1 MAHIHKKMKNGRPY
15 YYVREMA
22 RVDGKPKVI
31 NQVYLGSPARIL
43 EMAQGKSDLPSK
55 LQTQEFGSLWLA
67 NLVEQ
72 EIGIAGI
79 IDGIIPQAKG
89 AGKPSI
95 GDYFLY
101 AIYNRMVAACSKR
114 AMPEWYKHTAIQHIR
129 PVQISELNSQKFW
142 LKWDQVSEEH
152 LTSITEEFFRR
163 VNEIEPPASDC
174 FMFDTTNYYTFMAS
188 QTDSKLAQR
197 GKSKEGRNWLRQI
210 GLALLVDRDKRIPF
224 YYKEYKGNCH
234 DSKVFLDVAGDLF
247 SVMRK
252 ETADDTSLTIVF
264 DKGMNSEENIAAID
278 AKENVHFITTYS
290 TYFGEKLA
298 STKLDLFTPLDT
310 EKNKKLIE
318 NDKHDDLLQAYRT
331 TGEYWGK
338 QRTVIVTYNPL
349 TAAKQR
355 YGFEKRLLKLQ
366 DFLFE
371 MQSKVSRGTCHWRN
385 KATIEKRYKERCA
398 ELHLPSDIYKVEIS
412 VIDGALAF
420 NFKKNY
426 YKIERYIERLGKNIL
441 ITDIED
447 WETEEIVQASLDR
460 WAVEEGFRLT
470 KDEEQIAM
478 RPIRHWTDSKI
489 RCHIF
494 TCIAALTLLRLI
506 ELRLRRAGLNI
517 TAKTAMQSMRQLH
530 SCLLFMPKKKETVRM
545 LEDPDDLQGQIIR
558 TFGAQIVDGVLQR

>member
-1 MAHIHKKMKNGRPY
+1 MKNGRPY

-188 QTDSKLAQR
+188 QTDSELAQR

-224 YYKEYKGNCH
+224 YYKEYKGNRH

-371 MQSKVSRGTCHWRN
+371 MQSKVSRGTSHWRN
-385 KATIEKRYKERCA
+385 KATIEKRYKERCG

-426 YKIERYIERLGKNIL
+426 YKIERYLERLGKNIL

-470 KDEEQIAM
+470 KDEEHIAM

-530 SCLLFMPKKKETVRM
+530 SCLLFMPQKKETVRM
-545 LEDPDDLQGQIIR
+545 LEAPDDLQGQIIR

>member
-67 NLVEQ
+67 NLIEQ
-72 EIGIAGI
+72 QIGIAGI
-79 IDGIIPQAKG
+79 IDGIIPQTKG
-89 AGKPSI
+89 NGKPSI

-101 AIYNRMVAACSKR
+101 AIYNRMIAACSKR
-114 AMPEWYKHTAIQHIR
+114 AMPEWYKHTAVQHIR
-129 PVQISELNSQKFW
+129 PVQVSELNSQKFW

-188 QTDSKLAQR
+188 QTDSELAQR

-224 YYKEYKGNCH
+224 YYKEYKGNRH
-234 DSKVFLDVAGDLF
+234 DSKVFLDVADDLF

-252 ETADDTSLTIVF
+252 ETAGDTSLTIVF
-264 DKGMNSEENIAAID
+264 DKGMNSEDNIAAVD
-278 AKENVHFITTYS
+278 ARENVHFITTYS

-298 STKLDLFTPLDT
+298 STKLNMFTPLDT

-355 YGFEKRLLKLQ
+355 YGFEKKLLKLQ

-371 MQSKVSRGTCHWRN
+371 TQSKVNSGTSHWRN
-385 KATIEKRYKERCA
+385 KATIEKRYKERCT
-398 ELHLPSDIYKVEIS
+398 EIHLPSDLYKVEIS
-412 VIDGALAF
+412 DIEGTLAL

-426 YKIERYIERLGKNIL
+426 YKIERYIERFGKNIL

-494 TCIAALTLLRLI
+494 TCIAALTILRLI
-506 ELRLRRAGLNI
+506 ELRLRSAGLNI

-530 SCLLFMPKKKETVRM
+530 SCLLFMPKKKEAVRM
-545 LEDPDDLQGQIIR
+545 LEEPDDLQNQIIR
-558 TFGAQIVDGVLQR
+558 AFGAQIVDGVLQ

>member
-43 EMAQGKSDLPSK
+43 EMAQGENELPSK

-67 NLVEQ
+67 NLIEQ
-72 EIGIAGI
+72 QIGIAGI
-79 IDGIIPQAKG
+79 IDGIIPQTKG
-89 AGKPSI
+89 TGKPSI

-152 LTSITEEFFRR
+152 ITSITEEFFRR

-188 QTDSKLAQR
+188 QTNSELAQR
-197 GKSKEGRNWLRQI
+197 GESKEGRNWLRQI

-224 YYKEYKGNCH
+224 YYKEYKGNRH
-234 DSKVFLDVAGDLF
+234 DSKVFLDVVDDLF

-252 ETADDTSLTIVF
+252 ETSGDTSLTIVF
-264 DKGMNSEENIAAID
+264 DKGMNSEDNIAAID
-278 AKENVHFITTYS
+278 ARENVHFITTYS

-298 STKLDLFTPLDT
+298 STKLDMFTPLDT
-310 EKNKKLIE
+310 DKNKKLIE
-318 NDKHDDLLQAYRT
+318 NDKHDDLLRAYRA

-355 YGFEKRLLKLQ
+355 YGLEKKLLKLQ

-371 MQSKVSRGTCHWRN
+371 TQSKVNSGTSNWRN
-385 KATIEKRYKERCA
+385 RTTIEKRYKERCT
-398 ELHLPSDIYKVEIS
+398 ELHLPAELYKVEIS
-412 VIDGALAF
+412 DIDGTLEF

-426 YKIERYIERLGKNIL
+426 YKIERYIERFGKNIL

-494 TCIAALTLLRLI
+494 TCIAALTILRLI
-506 ELRLRRAGLNI
+506 ELRLRSAGLNI

-530 SCLLFMPKKKETVRM
+530 SCLLFMPKKKEAVRM
-545 LEDPDDLQGQIIR
+545 LEEPDDLQNQIIR
-558 TFGAQIVDGVLQR
+558 AFGAQIVDGVLQ

>member
-1 MAHIHKKMKNGRPY
+1 
-15 YYVREMA
+15 
-22 RVDGKPKVI
+22 
-31 NQVYLGSPARIL
+31 
-43 EMAQGKSDLPSK
+43 MAQGKSDLPSK

-163 VNEIEPPASDC
+163 VNEIETPASDC

-188 QTDSKLAQR
+188 QTDSELAQR

-224 YYKEYKGNCH
+224 YYKEYKGNRH
-234 DSKVFLDVAGDLF
+234 DSKVFLDIAGDLF

-290 TYFGEKLA
+290 TYFGKKLA

-318 NDKHDDLLQAYRT
+318 NDKHDDLL
-331 TGEYWGK
+331 
-338 QRTVIVTYNPL
+338 
-349 TAAKQR
+349 
-355 YGFEKRLLKLQ
+355 
-366 DFLFE
+366 
-371 MQSKVSRGTCHWRN
+371 
-385 KATIEKRYKERCA
+385 
-398 ELHLPSDIYKVEIS
+398 
-412 VIDGALAF
+412 
-420 NFKKNY
+420 
-426 YKIERYIERLGKNIL
+426 
-441 ITDIED
+441 
-447 WETEEIVQASLDR
+447 
-460 WAVEEGFRLT
+460 
-470 KDEEQIAM
+470 
-478 RPIRHWTDSKI
+478 
-489 RCHIF
+489 
-494 TCIAALTLLRLI
+494 
-506 ELRLRRAGLNI
+506 
-517 TAKTAMQSMRQLH
+517 
-530 SCLLFMPKKKETVRM
+530 
-545 LEDPDDLQGQIIR
+545 
-558 TFGAQIVDGVLQR
+558 